1 MARFS
6 PVIYVTFSRQ
16 RSLVAPIARAD
27 SAGRYRPP
35 TSRAPIALAGR
46 HLDSLAVIRILPR
59 PLVLALVALALATA
73 CHRGAPAVTR
83 VAPLQLF
90 GAEPDLMPALGFEPV
105 AGVLTVSAQHPVF
118 VTVVEVDPATQA
130 RDVVFPETGATPLR
144 VSGEMSLQLA
154 LQLCRKFGV
163 CMAVADECGKAPHFG
178 RHSFVF
184 THRPDPLRLFW
195 QSYTI
200 LELVKRLSVLQPA
213 IKRIFLCAAEAHP
226 QLASAP
232 QYVVNR
238 LRPFLV
244 DQISQLGFA

>member
-118 VTVVEVDPATQA
+118 VTVVEVDPATQV

-154 LQLCRKFGV
+154 LQRRGAALPARGILV
-163 CMAVADECGKAPHFG
+163 IASADSLVVPLSRQGGAPWSIPDEMPGAWAAVYVWTP
-178 RHSFVF
+178 S
-184 THRPDPLRLFW
+184 
-195 QSYTI
+195 
-200 LELVKRLSVLQPA
+200 RLSAVG
-213 IKRIFLCAAEAHP
+213 RG
-226 QLASAP
+226 
-232 QYVVNR
+232 R
-238 LRPFLV
+238 
-244 DQISQLGFA
+244 